1 MEPLTLTIVL
11 DLDKEVQGRWHSGL
25 AGYEGDG
32 TPIEGAFPE
41 QRTFADAVLDL
52 TSRALLAEVTKDR
65 DEWSSMR
72 KRVATIT
79 DEEIRTALAPLITK
93 SLEGTIQ
100 RTNDY
105 GEPVGPAT
113 TLRDMIVAQ
122 VNDALTKPRKRD
134 GSSFA
139 SKDETLV
146 QAVVR
151 EHVERALTNELTEA
165 VAVAK
170 ADVVGAVRS
179 RAADVLAKAVVDG
192 VTR

>member
-1 MEPLTLTIVL
+1 MEPLTLSIVL
-11 DLDKEVQGRWHSGL
+11 DLDKEVQGRWQSGL

-32 TPIEGAFPE
+32 TPIEGAYPVD
-41 QRTFADAVLDL
+41 RTFADVVTDL
-52 TSRALLAEVTKDR
+52 ASRALVADLTRDR
-65 DEWSSMR
+65 DQWSSMR
-72 KRVATIT
+72 TRVATIR
-79 DEEIRTALAPLITK
+79 DEEIRAALAPLITQALDG
-93 SLEGTIQ
+93 SIQ

-122 VNDALTKPRKRD
+122 VNDSLTKPRKRD

-139 SKDETLV
+139 AKDETLV

-151 EHVERALTNELTEA
+151 EHVERALTKELTEA
-165 VAVAK
+165 VAIAK
-170 ADVVGAVRS
+170 GEVVGAVRS